1 MSPTTGKD
9 KYPSMAMMQ
18 AEHKEGT
25 SYRIGTLDRKS
36 PVTILS
42 PHGGFIE
49 PGTSALSRAIAG
61 TQFNLFD
68 FQGLVQTNPL
78 DLHITSTRFRHR
90 KLSALLAQSQTAVS
104 VHCMFDEGDETIY
117 LGGLNRPLKERL
129 ARSLETAG
137 FSVDPD
143 PPVYK
148 GVKRTNVTNQVLLGG
163 VQLELPAKLLCSMF
177 DSNKQFSLNNE
188 DITPGLRFKK
198 FKNATRKVL
207 LEFSARE
214 IA

>member
-25 SYRIGTLDRKS
+25 SYRIRTIDRKS
-36 PVTILS
+36 PITIIS

-49 PGTSALSRAIAG
+49 PGTSALGLAIAG

-68 FQGLVQTNPL
+68 FQGLVTTNPL

-90 KLSALLAQSQTAVS
+90 KLSALLAQSQVAIS
-104 VHCMFDEGDETIY
+104 VHCMFDEGDESIY
-117 LGGLNRPLKERL
+117 IGGLNRPLKERL
-129 ARSLETAG
+129 ARSLEKVG
-137 FSVDPD
+137 FSVNAD

-148 GVKRTNVTNQVLLGG
+148 GINLTNVTNQVPLGG
-163 VQLELPAKLLCSMF
+163 VQLELPAKLLRSMF
-177 DSNKQFSLNNE
+177 ESPLQFSLDNE
-188 DITPGLRFKK
+188 TITTGLRFKK
-198 FKNATRKVL
+198 FKNAVRGVL
-207 LEFSARE
+207 LPYSARE
-214 IA
+214 VA

>member
-1 MSPTTGKD
+1 MSTKTGKD

-18 AEHKEGT
+18 AEHKEGS
-25 SYRIGTLDRKS
+25 SYRIRTLDRKS
-36 PVTILS
+36 PITIIS

-117 LGGLNRPLKERL
+117 IGGLNFLLKERL

-137 FSVDPD
+137 FSVNSN
-143 PPVYK
+143 PPVYQ
-148 GVKRTNVTNQVLLGG
+148 GTRSTNITNQVPLGG
-163 VQLELPAKLLCSMF
+163 VQMELPAKLLGSMF
-177 DSNKQFSLNNE
+177 DSSIQFGIDHE
-188 DITPGLRFKK
+188 TITPGLRFKK
-198 FKNATRKVL
+198 FKNATRSVL
-207 LEFSARE
+207 LKFSARE
-214 IA
+214 VA

>member
-25 SYRIGTLDRKS
+25 SYRIRTLDRKS

-90 KLSALLAQSQTAVS
+90 KLSTLLAQSQTAVS

-117 LGGLNRPLKERL
+117 IGGLNRPLKERL
-129 ARSLETAG
+129 ARSLQKAG

-148 GVKRTNVTNQVLLGG
+148 GIKTTNVTNQVLLGG

-177 DSNKQFSLNNE
+177 DSSKQFSLDNE
-188 DITPGLRFKK
+188 AITPGLRFKK
-198 FKNATRKVL
+198 FKNATRNVL

-214 IA
+214 VA

>member
-1 MSPTTGKD
+1 MSPKTGKD

-18 AEHKEGT
+18 DEHKEGT
-25 SYRIGTLDRKS
+25 SYRIRTLDRNS
-36 PVTILS
+36 PVTIIS

-61 TQFNLFD
+61 PQFNLFD

-90 KLSALLAQSQTAVS
+90 KLSALLAQSMTAVS

-117 LGGLNRPLKERL
+117 IGGLNMPLKERL
-129 ARSLETAG
+129 AMSLVKAG
-137 FSVDPD
+137 FSVNTK
-143 PPVYK
+143 PPVYQGLK
-148 GVKRTNVTNQVLLGG
+148 VTNITNQVPLGG

-177 DSNKQFSLNNE
+177 ESNKQFSLDHE
-188 DITPGLRFKK
+188 TITPGLRFKK
-198 FKNATRKVL
+198 FKNATRNVL
-207 LEFSARE
+207 LKFSARE
-214 IA
+214 VA